1 MSSALLRMHEN
12 DNCIVDIAIER
23 KRLEKVLACDEQ
35 PDSNWDELFPSI
47 IDTSSWKFNREEAN
61 ER

>member
-1 MSSALLRMHEN
+1 MGSMLLQMLGN
-12 DNCIVDIAIER
+12 DNCIVDIVIER
-23 KRLEKVLACDEQ
+23 KRLEKVLACDE
-35 PDSNWDELFPSI
+35 PLDSNWDELFPPI